1 MSSPYI
7 PQTTSQSTHH
17 SNATNHAAKQNANAR
32 NAKEYL
38 SGNEDWKTEW
48 TTDWKVDESMELG
61 VDQSVDANFFDIAF
75 SQITSAKQPSI
86 DVYKAPPITQDVRP
100 MPAQV
105 TNLESFGRAF
115 NFDPVLNLTTQQTG
129 ESILSNLDQAGQ
141 DDLVQ
146 QLIGGLPADVINTG
160 FEQFTISAGIEGY
173 DIPSSGATEISSDDM
188 SVNIFMHPITP
199 LQPLHGQLPTNA
211 ATVAATNG
219 VNANSEAADAKNAA
233 YSALIATGLTPS
245 QITELSAAQSDQS
258 MQELS
263 EVDVTLI
270 AVIPAP
276 INTQPVQTATGT
288 ATTSTENNALK
299 NIRSKHGE
307 LGQNAPLS
315 SADMRALKDSIDQ
328 LAPLNQSNT
337 DNNAQPRST
346 GQQAAENAV
355 NANAN
360 AQTQAQAAQANE
372 QINGRVDPQPQNN
385 GAAVSFGAMVEE
397 GFLAPADLTIFTKEN
412 AATSSNRDLPFI
424 EGEVRSGGA
433 ASTNNHSAD
442 RAASNAGGKNAAEIA
457 SAKAQTATNASG
469 LVPWDSLAES
479 SSLDVPPEGLSIGQ
493 VLHNTAHTSPTLM
506 HTHAALPH
514 QATQT
519 IAAKLTQHA
528 NKSGETE
535 LQIEL
540 DPPELGRVRIQMIAE
555 GDGKVKAQLSFDK
568 PETFLMMQRDAAQLE
583 KALSEAGIDMGSNT
597 LEFSLSSDNQG
608 ENRGD
613 GDNGPHGNTAGAA
626 HEDQDGVTQDVEIIT
641 TKMDWYNDNNGNLRL
656 DMLT

>member
-7 PQTTSQSTHH
+7 PQTSSQQTQHH
-17 SNATNHAAKQNANAR
+17 SNASSHAAKQNANAR
-32 NAKEYL
+32 SAKEYL
-38 SGNEDWKTEW
+38 SQSDDWKAEW

-61 VDQSVDANFFDIAF
+61 VDQSIDANFFDIAF

-86 DVYKAPPITQDVRP
+86 DVYKAPPVTQGTG
-100 MPAQV
+100 AQV

-129 ESILSNLDQAGQ
+129 DSILSGLDQAGQ
-141 DDLVQ
+141 ADLVQ

-160 FEQFTISAGIEGY
+160 FEQFTVSAGIEGY
-173 DIPSSGATEISSDDM
+173 DMPSSGAAAISGDDV

-199 LQPLHGQLPTNA
+199 LQPLQGQLPTNSA
-211 ATVAATNG
+211 AISANANATA
-219 VNANSEAADAKNAA
+219 NANSEAKDAA

-245 QITELSAAQSDQS
+245 QITELSAAQSEQS

-263 EVDVTLI
+263 DVDVNLI

-276 INTQPVQTATGT
+276 INTQPVQTGAG
-288 ATTSTENNALK
+288 TTSTENSALK
-299 NIRSKHGE
+299 NIKSKHGE

-315 SADMRALKDSIDQ
+315 SADLKALKESIDQ
-328 LAPLNQSNT
+328 LAPLNQSSA

-346 GQQAAENAV
+346 GQQAAEIA
-355 NANAN
+355 ANAN
-360 AQTQAQAAQANE
+360 AQGQANAQAQAQTQAAAAQAN
-372 QINGRVDPQPQNN
+372 QVNGRVDPQPQNN
-385 GAAVSFGAMVEE
+385 GASISFAALVED
-397 GFLAPADLTIFTKEN
+397 GFLAPVDLTVFNKEN
-412 AATSSNRDLPFI
+412 AATSSHRDLPFI
-424 EGEVRSGGA
+424 EGEARMSAAANNQGA
-433 ASTNNHSAD
+433 QK
-442 RAASNAGGKNAAEIA
+442 AASNAVGQNAAEIA
-457 SAKAQTATNASG
+457 SAKAQAATNTSG

-479 SSLDVPPEGLSIGQ
+479 TSLDVPPEGLSIGQ

-528 NKSGETE
+528 NKSGEAE
-535 LQIEL
+535 LQVEL

-568 PETFLMMQRDAAQLE
+568 PETFLMMQRDSAQLE
-583 KALSEAGIDMGSNT
+583 KALSEAGIDMGDNT

-608 ENRGD
+608 ENKGD
-613 GDNGPHGNTAGAA
+613 GNQGQHGHSAGSA
-626 HEDQDGVTQDVEIIT
+626 HNEEGALAQDVEIVT